1 MSKILAEVSAV
12 AFMTV
17 LVAIATALYTLSIA
31 MPLRAIRKIDSNF
44 DSNRGG
50 QLRTLGNSR
59 GQYIGII
66 DMTRTPR
73 DNYGQVAPNS

>member
-31 MPLRAIRKIDSNF
+31 MPLRAI
-44 DSNRGG
+44 G
-50 QLRTLGNSR
+50 QSVSG
-59 GQYIGII
+59 
-66 DMTRTPR
+66 
-73 DNYGQVAPNS
+73 